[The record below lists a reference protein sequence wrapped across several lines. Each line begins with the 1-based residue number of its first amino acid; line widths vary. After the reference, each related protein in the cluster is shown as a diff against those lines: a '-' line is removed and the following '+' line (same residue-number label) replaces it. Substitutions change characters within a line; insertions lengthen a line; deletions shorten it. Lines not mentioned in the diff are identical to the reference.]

1 MSSLPPTGATV
12 DVRRLRIVV
21 AFAVGVCAIL
31 AVTGIILARRFDFPA
46 GIAVPVV
53 AAYCWQAALYCWAV
67 SGTARGAIARQL
79 PAPWLAA
86 FLVSVSAAPYVIYSV
101 PTGKFTTGALLQLVA
116 LGACIV
122 LPYVLFPVRGRRLT
136 WQDVVVCSALAYPM
150 ISGLSTLFR
159 EIYLGFDAPA
169 NRLDSLGKL
178 MLIPLGLF
186 VFLELRHL
194 QGTGFRLV
202 PKRRDWKPAIESSG
216 VGLPWMLGVG
226 LLTGYLVWNPPW
238 DAPLAAIASALGK
251 LAGIY
256 FTTALAEEFLLRGV
270 VQNLLTGTT
279 GRPALSQAIAALIFG
294 ATHLGRGAFPNLG
307 NAASAAVLG
316 WFCGRAYVKAGTVTA
331 AMITHALAVAFQ
343 ELFFA

>member
-1 MSSLPPTGATV
+1 MSSLPPARATA
-12 DVRRLRIVV
+12 DTPQLRTFV
-21 AFAVGVCAIL
+21 AVTAGVCAIL
-31 AVTGIILARRFDFPA
+31 AVTGLILARRFDFPA

-53 AAYCWQAALYCWAV
+53 AAYCWQAALYCCAV
-67 SGTARGAIARQL
+67 SGAARSAVARRL
-79 PAPWLAA
+79 PPARLAA
-86 FLVSVSAAPYVIYSV
+86 VLVLVSVAPYAIYSI
-101 PTGKFTTGALLQLVA
+101 PTGKFGMLAFVQLLA
-116 LGACIV
+116 LGACIA
-122 LPYVLFPVRGRRLT
+122 LPYALFPARGRRLT
-136 WQDVVVCSALAYPM
+136 WQDIVVCWALAYPM

-186 VFLELRHL
+186 VFLELRQL

-202 PKRRDWKPAIESSG
+202 PMKKDWKPALESSG

-279 GRPALSQAIAALIFG
+279 GRPALSQAVAALVFG
-294 ATHLGRGAFPNLG
+294 ATHLGRGTFPNLG